1 MDIKPIYNVSNSRYK
16 SYKHKEMEIAFGK
29 KPINCKLGDL
39 GEARSVY
46 TQTNA
51 VTGKNCITAVHR
63 GNLAFMVPEPIIEE
77 LSMASGRTD
86 ELKTVDVSVVSMT
99 FFTIS
104 KLDKSYPFQYDY
116 IPVKVTSNMKA
127 AFMKTVV
134 TEANLSILI
143 LKFFLLVHALF

>member
-1 MDIKPIYNVSNSRYK
+1 
-16 SYKHKEMEIAFGK
+16 
-29 KPINCKLGDL
+29 
-39 GEARSVY
+39 
-46 TQTNA
+46 
-51 VTGKNCITAVHR
+51 
-63 GNLAFMVPEPIIEE
+63 MVPEPIIEE